1 MDNQSIVPIFNS
13 TINDETISTVDARE
27 LHKFLEVKNYFKDWI
42 TDRIS
47 KYGFVENIDY
57 IKIDGNVYQKFDAEN
72 NSSKESTTYNATI
85 LGQKVR
91 IDYHITLDMAK
102 EIAMVERNA
111 KGKEA
116 RQYFIECER
125 KLFRDNVKENT
136 NNQLITLVSTLQNRL
151 ESFEESNRQL
161 QAGFVRS
168 DELNKQLQITVN
180 NLAVQVS
187 QQRPIIQ
194 MFDQFMNAENA
205 LTIEEVAKSL
215 SNSNK
220 VIGKNRLY
228 QYLRFKKI
236 FMGNNLPYQK
246 YIDSGHFLV
255 VVRPYRY
262 SDNTIKNFTRVVV
275 PPKGVAAIVSALKA
289 DRVL

>member
-27 LHKFLEVKNYFKDWI
+27 LFKFLESKDKFANWI
-42 TDRIS
+42 KDRIS
-47 KYGFVENIDY
+47 KYDFTLNVDY
-57 IKIDGNVYQKFDAEN
+57 IIINTNDMSHLRVSGNADTPESMTYDVSKF
-72 NSSKESTTYNATI
+72 
-85 LGQKVR
+85 GQGR

-102 EIAMVERNA
+102 EIAIVERNA